1 MSNFNMQ
8 NENPSFFKILS
19 ASDFAS
25 VLRLPPLFGKIF
37 GEKLSST
44 PSLAMAGSWK
54 SWTVKLKK
62 SSNRYLFADGWSVFV
77 NDNQL
82 EIGNFVVFWLMDN
95 YSTFH
100 VQLYDRTC
108 CDKSLSSSRF
118 FPGFSGE
125 NSSNLGQTM
134 SVKKESETED
144 DKSQISI
151 GPSKTT
157 TNPSFVT
164 ILSASTDE
172 EMIIPKGFVEETGI
186 AGKRNITLLD
196 ARGEKWEIK
205 ISKQD
210 GEFVMCGGRWA
221 DFRIANRLSKG
232 YVCTFE
238 LVGSHGGHHQL
249 QFHLE
254 KRARGRPLGRH
265 SRQ

>member
-62 SSNRYLFADGWSVFV
+62 SSNRYLFAD
-77 NDNQL
+77 
-82 EIGNFVVFWLMDN
+82 
-95 YSTFH
+95 
-100 VQLYDRTC
+100 
-108 CDKSLSSSRF
+108 
-118 FPGFSGE
+118 GE

>member
-8 NENPSFFKILS
+8 NQNPSFFKILS
-19 ASDFAS
+19 ASDFPS
-25 VLRLPPLFGKIF
+25 VLRLPPLFAKIF

-44 PSLAMAGSWK
+44 PSLVMAGSRK

-82 EIGNFVVFWLMDN
+82 EIGDFVVFWLMDN

-108 CDKSLSSSRF
+108 CDKRLSSSRF
-118 FPGFSGE
+118 SPGISGE
-125 NSSNLGQTM
+125 NSSNLDQVIK
-134 SVKKESETED
+134 VKKESDTED
-144 DKSQISI
+144 DKSEMLI
-151 GPSKTT
+151 GPCKTT

-164 ILSASTDE
+164 ILSASTDDQ
-172 EMIIPKGFVEETGI
+172 MIIPKGFVEDTGI
-186 AGKRNITLLD
+186 AGKRKITLLD
-196 ARGEKWEIK
+196 AQGNEWEIK

-238 LVGSHGGHHQL
+238 MVGSHGGHPQL
-249 QFHLE
+249 LFHLE
-254 KRARGRPLGRH
+254 KRSRGRPLGR
-265 SRQ
+265 

>member
-19 ASDFAS
+19 ATDFPS
-25 VLRLPPLFGKIF
+25 VLRLPPLFAKIF

-44 PSLAMAGSWK
+44 PSLVMAGSKK

-82 EIGNFVVFWLMDN
+82 EIGDFVVFWLMDN

-108 CDKSLSSSRF
+108 CDKRLSSSLVS
-118 FPGFSGE
+118 PGFS
-125 NSSNLGQTM
+125 
-134 SVKKESETED
+134 
-144 DKSQISI
+144 
-151 GPSKTT
+151 
-157 TNPSFVT
+157 
-164 ILSASTDE
+164 
-172 EMIIPKGFVEETGI
+172 GFVEETGI
-186 AGKRNITLLD
+186 AGKRKITLLD
-196 ARGEKWEIK
+196 AQGNEWEIK

-238 LVGSHGGHHQL
+238 MVGSHGGHPQL
-249 QFHLE
+249 LFHLE
-254 KRARGRPLGRH
+254 KRSRGRPLGR
-265 SRQ
+265 